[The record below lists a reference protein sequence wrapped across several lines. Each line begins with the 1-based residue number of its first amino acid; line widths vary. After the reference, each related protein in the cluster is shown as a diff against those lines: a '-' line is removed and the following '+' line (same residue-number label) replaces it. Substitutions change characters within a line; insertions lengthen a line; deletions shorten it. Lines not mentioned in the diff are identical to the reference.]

1 MMPSAEAE
9 DIWSETFLAALRAY
23 PDLDP
28 ATNVAAWLTTIARH
42 KAIDRIRVRDRE
54 QPISPERDDRPSTDP
69 AFEPPDDRLAQA
81 LSELSDRQRIAV
93 VYHHVSGYP
102 FAEVAEILGTSPAAA
117 RRSAADGMAKLR
129 AAYGTKQRNTEE

>member
-1 MMPSAEAE
+1 MMPSTEAE

-69 AFEPPDDRLAQA
+69 AF
-81 LSELSDRQRIAV
+81 
-93 VYHHVSGYP
+93 
-102 FAEVAEILGTSPAAA
+102 
-117 RRSAADGMAKLR
+117 
-129 AAYGTKQRNTEE
+129 